1 MQKEPTANTADLPAE
16 SVLVVEPSETVQ
28 SSARLLLASEGYNVF
43 VAKSGT
49 EARGLIGTHN
59 PDLIVIDLLLSQESA
74 QGILKELRR
83 NGVLDPIPVV
93 LLTTV
98 KDLRGGLTGESSVQI
113 VEENTE
119 VSAVTEG
126 ATQALERHAAKDKL
140 QALLRSLTNI
150 TVTDPLTGLHSR
162 QYLIADLSKRM
173 ALAQRNSRTFSI
185 ALIDIDY
192 FKRIND
198 TFGHLVG
205 DRVLQSFGVALKA
218 AMRQSDVVARYGGEE
233 FVIVMPDSS
242 IDAAEIAAERVR
254 EKIEHLRFD
263 EIGGEQITVSL
274 GVTEWIVTDKGV
286 ETIIDR
292 ADRAL
297 YKAKSAGRNKV
308 ERSGDHEVVPS
319 AD

>member
-1 MQKEPTANTADLPAE
+1 METKPTMATADHPTE
-16 SVLVVEPSETVQ
+16 SVLVVEPSDTVQ
-28 SSARLLLASEGYNVF
+28 SSARLLLASEGYDVF

-59 PDLIVIDLLLSQESA
+59 PDLIVIDLLLSEESA
-74 QGILKELRR
+74 QGILSELRK

-98 KDLRGGLTGESSVQI
+98 KDLRGGLTGDSSIQVVDQK
-113 VEENTE
+113 NE
-119 VSAVTEG
+119 VSAVAERT
-126 ATQALERHAAKDKL
+126 TQVLQRHAAKDKL

-162 QYLIADLSKRM
+162 QYLTADLTKRI

-185 ALIDIDY
+185 ALIDIDH

-198 TFGHLVG
+198 TYGHLVG
-205 DRVLQSFGVALKA
+205 DRVLQRLGKA
-218 AMRQSDVVARYGGEE
+218 FKEAMRESDVVARYGGEE
-233 FVIVMPDSS
+233 FVVVMPDTS

-254 EKIEHLRFD
+254 VSIEALVLD
-263 EIGGEQITVSL
+263 ELDDERMTVSL
-274 GVTEWIVTDKGV
+274 GVTEWIVTDPDV
-286 ETIIDR
+286 DTIIDR

-297 YKAKSAGRNKV
+297 YRAKTAGRNKV
-308 ERSGDHEVVPS
+308 ERSGDHEAVP
-319 AD
+319 D

>member
-1 MQKEPTANTADLPAE
+1 MQNESTTNTADRPAE

-28 SSARLLLASEGYNVF
+28 SAARLLLASEGYNVF

-74 QGILKELRR
+74 QGILEELRK

-98 KDLRGGLTGESSVQI
+98 KDLRGGLTGESSIKI
-113 VEENTE
+113 VDKSNE
-119 VSAVTEG
+119 VNAVTER
-126 ATQALERHAAKDKL
+126 ATQILERHAAKDKL

-162 QYLIADLSKRM
+162 QYLTADLTKRM
-173 ALAQRNSRTFSI
+173 ALSQRNSRTFSV
-185 ALIDIDY
+185 ALIDIDH

-198 TFGHLVG
+198 TYGHLVG
-205 DRVLQSFGVALKA
+205 DRVLQVFSLALKA
-218 AMRQSDVVARYGGEE
+218 AMRESDIVARYGGEE
-233 FVIVMPDSS
+233 FVVVMPDTA

-254 EKIEHLRFD
+254 EKIERLPFA
-263 EIGGEQITVSL
+263 EINGEQITVSL
-274 GVTEWIVTDKGV
+274 GVTEWIVTDKNV
-286 ETIIDR
+286 DAVIER

-297 YKAKSAGRNKV
+297 YKAKTAGRNKV
-308 ERSGDHEVVPS
+308 ERSGEHEAVPTI
-319 AD
+319 